1 MLVEKVIG
9 NINDERFKNKNVDYV
24 DIEWH
29 EAFKKLHKKTSQG
42 GIEVGIKLDND
53 ILTRGLRQGDILAMN
68 EDNIIAVNI
77 PKDKALVVKVD
88 DTHLVP
94 KVCYEIGN
102 RHATLFEGSNH
113 NEFITTQSK
122 NKLDA
127 GFAAAFGGAPDRYF
141 SAPGRTEIGGNHTDH
156 QRGRVLAA
164 AVNLDTVAALPVR
177 FRLLYPTNCS
187 IPSAPGWT
195 VCWGKAPAMCCA
207 FVRRAV

>member
-29 EAFKKLHKKTSQG
+29 EAFKKLHKKTSQS

-113 NEFITTQSK
+113 NEFITIYSEPMK
-122 NKLDA
+122 EMLEKI
-127 GFAAAFGGAPDRYF
+127 GA
-141 SAPGRTEIGGNHTDH
+141 N
-156 QRGRVLAA
+156 V
-164 AVNLDTVAALPVR
+164 
-177 FRLLYPTNCS
+177 S
-187 IPSAPGWT
+187 IEEVQFDFDKSISSSINAHHH
-195 VCWGKAPAMCCA
+195 
-207 FVRRAV
+207 

>member
-9 NINDERFKNKNVDYV
+9 NINDEQFKNKNVDYV

-29 EAFKKLHKKTSQG
+29 EAFKKLHKKTSQS

-102 RHATLFEGSNH
+102 RHATLFEGNNH
-113 NEFITTQSK
+113 NEFITIYSEPMKEMLEKIGANVTVEELQFDF
-122 NKLDA
+122 NK
-127 GFAAAFGGAPDRYF
+127 
-141 SAPGRTEIGGNHTDH
+141 
-156 QRGRVLAA
+156 
-164 AVNLDTVAALPVR
+164 
-177 FRLLYPTNCS
+177 S
-187 IPSAPGWT
+187 ISSSINAHHH
-195 VCWGKAPAMCCA
+195 
-207 FVRRAV
+207 